1 MIVDIE
7 VRDAGAK
14 GLGVF
19 ALRSFRRG
27 EFIFRRRH
35 GRIVPNASIAS
46 LSADEHAHLC
56 EIDFERSA
64 VLLGPGRYLNHACD
78 PNAMRSGVKVFA
90 WRSIRKGQE
99 ITIDYRLN
107 AYDDGTGVWVMD
119 CACDP
124 ARGPHP
130 VVGEFFSLPPETQ
143 RRYLEWAPAFIRQ
156 MYAERHA
163 KRRE

>member
-1 MIVDIE
+1 M
-7 VRDAGAK
+7 RDAGRK
-14 GLGVF
+14 GKGVF
-19 ALRSFRRG
+19 AMRPFAPG
-27 EFIFRRRH
+27 ETILAAFDGPVVDRAGLER
-35 GRIVPNASIAS
+35 
-46 LSADEHAHLC
+46 LSAWEREHLS
-56 EIDFERSA
+56 EFGVGLWR
-64 VLLGPGRYLNHACD
+64 VLPEPRCYLNHACD
-78 PNAMRSGVKVFA
+78 PNAIGTERDAVVA
-90 WRSIRKGQE
+90 LRAIAAEEE